1 MNIMFQL
8 FDVSL
13 VQFSVFTQLEQDYSR
28 THENVYNQILV
39 FDLILK
45 IEIMFAAVYILVI
58 IKGYLLRFLRMI
70 RS

>member
-13 VQFSVFTQLEQDYSR
+13 VQFSDFTQLEQDYSR

-45 IEIMFAAVYILVI
+45 IEIMFAAI
-58 IKGYLLRFLRMI
+58 YL
-70 RS
+70 SS